1 MTTKFPEVKDKAK
14 MWDALKE
21 TNVFD
26 LSGMMLTQT
35 EVELM
40 LKQIELDDEADDFND
55 ES

>member
-1 MTTKFPEVKDKAK
+1 MTIKKLPEVKDKAK

-40 LKQIELDDEADDFND
+40 LKQIELEDDEQSD
-55 ES
+55 

>member
-1 MTTKFPEVKDKAK
+1 MTINKLPEIKDKANT
-14 MWDALKE
+14 WDTLKE

-40 LKQIELDDEADDFND
+40 LKQIEDDEAEGLQDQ
-55 ES
+55 